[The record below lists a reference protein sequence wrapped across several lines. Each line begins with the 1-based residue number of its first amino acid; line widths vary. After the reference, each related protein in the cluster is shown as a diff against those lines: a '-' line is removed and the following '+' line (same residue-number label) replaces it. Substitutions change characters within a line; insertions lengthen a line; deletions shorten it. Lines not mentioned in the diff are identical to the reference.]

1 MVRIGLRLKQAQSQF
16 FDRAKVQRSVSRA
29 ERRVLSR
36 FGAYVRQD
44 ARSRIRR
51 RKRPSRPGESP
62 TNQTGLLKRNI
73 FFVYDE
79 ARRSVVIGPIRLNR
93 GTDAPAT
100 LEHGGVVLIRPRNG
114 PPETVVYLPRPYMG
128 PAFENEKSR
137 LPELWRDSVKQ

>member
-1 MVRIGLRLKQAQSQF
+1 MQ
-16 FDRAKVQRSVSRA
+16 RAVSRA
-29 ERRVLSR
+29 ERKVLSR

-51 RKRPSRPGESP
+51 RKRPSRAGESP

-100 LEHGGVVLIRPRNG
+100 LEHGGVVVIRPRNG
-114 PPETVVYLPRPYMG
+114 PPEAVVYAPRPYMG
-128 PAFENEKSR
+128 PAFEQEQTR
-137 LPELWRDSVKQ
+137 LPQLWRDSVKP